1 MTLEEEEEKSIK
13 TLLPTNVKKC
23 VAIWSLCERPVQL
36 ENKPELTLENKTE
49 LLCSRGRLY
58 SRARLDNII
67 DVMGLSNLCVTC
79 ALQ

>member
-13 TLLPTNVKKC
+13 TLLPANVKQC

-36 ENKPELTLENKTE
+36 ENKPEL
-49 LLCSRGRLY
+49 LCSRGKLY